1 MVARVVLGVWE
12 KTGQQ
17 LLEITHYNRGA
28 ALQRLL
34 LVVIVEE
41 GSGRG
46 GGGGGGAE
54 VDAGSWVEEDTST
67 RNHLTPTRKEKR
79 GMRIVWLFPLW

>member
-17 LLEITHYNRGA
+17 LLEITRDSRGA

-41 GSGRG
+41 GVVVQ
-46 GGGGGGAE
+46 AE
-54 VDAGSWVEEDTST
+54 VVVVLKLLQVVG
-67 RNHLTPTRKEKR
+67 
-79 GMRIVWLFPLW
+79 